1 MTDIQKAYDSEKP
14 KWIDTEVE
22 LADLEIYLDDLR
34 ESGVTNM
41 FGAGSYL
48 EKDFDL
54 SKERAGEMLLFW
66 MKFFGARSE
75 GKITHSW
82 ENDDWKE
89 DFEASVT

>member
-14 KWIDTEVE
+14 KWIDTEGE

-48 EKDFDL
+48 EQDFDL

-66 MKFFGARSE
+66 MKFFGPRSE
-75 GKITHSW
+75 GKITHS
-82 ENDDWKE
+82 E
-89 DFEASVT
+89 DFEASVK